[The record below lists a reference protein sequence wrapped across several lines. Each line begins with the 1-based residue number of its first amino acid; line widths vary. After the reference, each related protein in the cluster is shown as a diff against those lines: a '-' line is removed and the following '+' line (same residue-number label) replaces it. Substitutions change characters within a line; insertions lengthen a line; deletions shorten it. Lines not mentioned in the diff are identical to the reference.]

1 MHRQT
6 RKFQSGN
13 MATR

>member
-13 MATR
+13 MVTR